1 MEYVVRMLYPNW
13 VELRVDGKTLM
24 MNYEG
29 DLVSLVIP
37 ILYFKLWLIVI
48 KSWCCIGVCLVLG
61 LIGCYDVELK
71 CLDYVWFVR
80 CWLICKRYKDGEG
93 FTNVPYYEVI
103 CKCANLTYMNCNE
116 RVILMQLLLSYDDDD
131 YIRDRPYDLH

>member
-24 MNYEG
+24 INYEG

-48 KSWCCIGVCLVLG
+48 KS
-61 LIGCYDVELK
+61 
-71 CLDYVWFVR
+71 
-80 CWLICKRYKDGEG
+80 
-93 FTNVPYYEVI
+93 
-103 CKCANLTYMNCNE
+103 
-116 RVILMQLLLSYDDDD
+116 
-131 YIRDRPYDLH
+131 

>member
-1 MEYVVRMLYPNW
+1 MMMLYSNW

-48 KSWCCIGVCLVLG
+48 KSRCCIGVCLVLG
-61 LIGCYDVELK
+61 FKGWYYVELK
-71 CLDYVWFVR
+71 FLDYD
-80 CWLICKRYKDGEG
+80 C
-93 FTNVPYYEVI
+93 EVL
-103 CKCANLTYMNCNE
+103 A
-116 RVILMQLLLSYDDDD
+116 
-131 YIRDRPYDLH
+131 